1 MIHVS
6 FGIRVRDGKGKTLCG
21 KPSRKA
27 VAPMH
32 DDEATCASCKLK
44 SEAWRR
50 KNRFIGKPARR
61 AKQQGKEE

>member
-1 MIHVS
+1 
-6 FGIRVRDGKGKTLCG
+6 
-21 KPSRKA
+21 
-27 VAPMH
+27 MH